1 MTNVAGNGDDFGS
14 DLVGTDNNALINSL
28 YSVSQMA
35 KDSEGNGFE
44 SIHCT
49 PSKGCFNQSENDF
62 VDVENYEE
70 LDENDTNAVCI
81 N

>member
-1 MTNVAGNGDDFGS
+1 MKLREYIENLNEFAKENPETLDMV
-14 DLVGTDNNALINSL
+14 VV
-28 YSVSQMA
+28 YA